1 MLKKLLIITL
11 LVQSLSLSAETIMLS
26 GEIQSTE
33 YQMVTVP
40 KTQRWQVF
48 LQWIAEEGEVVEKG
62 DLVAVFDSGG
72 IEAQLEQNTEQLALR
87 QLELK
92 QTTFTQTQE
101 LKEAKAKM
109 RIAELEVEKRQIE
122 ASVPKGQISNYE
134 YGNNQLDYERALLTL
149 VKAKEQVKLAESEKD
164 VEIRK
169 KKLEILR
176 LEEDIAYQR
185 NQLEKLSVKAEIT
198 GPVTHALHPW
208 NGKKISAGSNLQASW
223 EVLKIQA
230 KQRYSVVG
238 WVHESDAS
246 KIQQDGQ
253 LALSLDA
260 YPGLSFTGNLMA
272 ISSQPELR
280 PLWSDGAYYRV
291 DINFSVPPEV
301 SLSPGMSVRIQS
313 EAISI

>member
-1 MLKKLLIITL
+1 MFKTL
-11 LVQSLSLSAETIMLS
+11 LFAVVLTTGVNAGADTIMLS

-48 LQWIAEEGEVVEKG
+48 LQWIAEEGEVVEQG

-72 IEAQLEQNTEQLALR
+72 VEAQLEQNMEQLSLR

-92 QTTFTQTQE
+92 QTTFTQTQA
-101 LKEAKAKM
+101 LKEAKANM
-109 RIAELEVEKRQIE
+109 HIAELEVSKRQIE

-134 YGNNQLDYERALLTL
+134 YGTNQLDYERALLTL
-149 VKAKEQVKLAESEKD
+149 VKAKELVKLVESQKE
-164 VEIRK
+164 VAIRK
-169 KKLEILR
+169 KKLEIMR

-185 NQLEKLSVKAEIT
+185 GQIEKLSVKADIS

-230 KQRYSVVG
+230 KQRYNVVG
-238 WVHESDAS
+238 WVHEADAD
-246 KIQQDGQ
+246 KIQSEGQ
-253 LALSLDA
+253 LQLSLDA
-260 YPGLSFTGNLMA
+260 YPGKSFAGDMVA

-291 DINFSVPPEV
+291 DINFTVPPDV
-301 SLSPGMSVRIQS
+301 DLSPGMSVRILS
-313 EAISI
+313 EVTTI

>member
-1 MLKKLLIITL
+1 MYKKLLFALALATS
-11 LVQSLSLSAETIMLS
+11 VNAGADTIMLS

-33 YQMVTVP
+33 YQMITVP

-72 IEAQLEQNTEQLALR
+72 VEAQLEQNIEQLSLR

-92 QTTFTQTQE
+92 QTTFTQTQA
-101 LKEAKAKM
+101 LKEAKANM
-109 RIAELEVEKRQIE
+109 RIAELEVSKRQIE

-134 YGNNQLDYERALLTL
+134 YGTNQLDYERALLTL
-149 VKAKEQVKLAESEKD
+149 VKAKEQVKLVESQKE
-164 VEIRK
+164 VAIRK

-185 NQLEKLSVKAEIT
+185 GQIEKLSVKAELT

-230 KQRYSVVG
+230 KQRYNVVG
-238 WVHESDAS
+238 WVHEADAD
-246 KIQQDGQ
+246 KIQREGRLQ
-253 LALSLDA
+253 LSLDA
-260 YPGLSFTGNLMA
+260 YPGKSFAGNMVT
-272 ISSQPELR
+272 ISSQPEMR

-291 DINFSVPPEV
+291 DINFNEPPDVE
-301 SLSPGMSVRIQS
+301 LSPGMSVRILS
-313 EAISI
+313 EVKTI